1 MSVKVLDIE
10 ANNLLANMLDFSC
23 LPYKLKSTAKLW
35 CIVVYDLSSKTY
47 TRLSSESGDG
57 ICREDVAKALDG
69 CTELVTYNG
78 IKFDLLTLK
87 LFGLLDYTIGYLNE
101 PDTLYGKE
109 VKITDDL
116 VRSRLFNPDR
126 RGGHSLKSWGERLGE
141 YKDDFRAKCVE
152 SGHILRD
159 SVKGSEFRNYTPLMV
174 DYCQQDTLVTAMVH
188 SELEKEYNS
197 YKGWTKSEK
206 IENKLADVAIRRE
219 SYGFYFDKDLAVECL
234 TDLQEKM
241 DELQNRVN
249 PILPPKMMN
258 KTSIKQ
264 FTPPKNQ
271 LKQDNTPTAHM
282 LDFAK
287 KHGAT
292 ITDTLFEYK
301 GKCYS
306 IPFTDP
312 IERYEKADI
321 SDLDHVKKHLIDL
334 GWNPTEFKIRD
345 LTKDSKKQSII
356 YEKRVKAL
364 DTWLDQTFDDGKYK
378 KHRLLELGLGTNKVA
393 VRQKLIK
400 KLSGDRPVRV
410 PTSPCV
416 RVGVEKDLCPN
427 LTSLGEKVSF
437 ANDFTLYLTYKH
449 RKSSIAGGDLEDVD
463 FDDEYPNTGFLSMY
477 REVDKRIPTPAIEIG
492 ASCVPANTRLLT
504 WDGYK
509 KIVDV
514 KVGDKVLTH
523 EGTYQVVTD
532 CIDNGVKPTFKV
544 TLSNGMT
551 LTCTANHPFYTTNG
565 WVRCEDLDTNDVYV
579 YGEKEVWKG
588 AVGFDG
594 YKVSSW
600 GSVIG
605 KRGFNV
611 KHLTSNISG
620 RPCSAD
626 LYTTPYNKTRKSVG
640 RLVCEAFNGGDKNL
654 EVRHLDGNSWNNNA
668 ENLVFGTSAENSA
681 DWKLHGSC
689 GLVANAVRKLQ
700 DSDVSEI
707 KHLVSF
713 DGKRGAHGRVAKIF
727 NVSREHVRDICSGK
741 IRAEVLDTT
750 TKFVQSFKTAKVMG
764 VEYVCDQPTFDI
776 TVADAHSYVAEGI
789 VVHNTNRYR
798 HIGVC
803 NVARASSIYGEQMR
817 SLFGCG
823 DGMRQL
829 GFDFSS
835 LEARIQG
842 HYILAFNGE
851 ELAQQLL
858 ASKPND
864 IHCYSEDTEILTDS
878 GWKSFGE
885 LLEDDKV
892 AQYDNGLI
900 SFVKPLDIVW
910 QKYDGYMYTDPT
922 TQFKVTPNHRVL
934 VKGFTSGKHSIVR
947 ADEFKPSSDKRY
959 IVGGNKV
966 GSNLELSDSFV
977 KLLVATQADGY
988 LSKDCS
994 EIVFTF
1000 VKERKVERLEM
1011 ILQSLGV
1018 SYGKSSLHRKGRE
1031 EITIRVPSGCLA
1043 LKVRDYL
1050 DTDKSFKNGL
1060 INLPYEQLVTFVNE
1074 VKHWDGYVCKNGDI
1088 VLDTTDKKS
1097 CEFLQTV
1104 ASLVGY
1110 KTNYNCYEKSTHF
1123 GECTIHRVYI
1133 STKTLAVKSA
1143 NKPLTVSQYSGFIG
1157 CVSVPSGLVLV
1168 KRNNSIVVS
1177 GNTVNA
1183 KKLGIPRD
1191 QAKSVS
1197 YMLMYGGS
1205 AKRAQTMLGC
1215 TLEEAEIIV
1224 EAYWD
1229 AVLPLKLLREAM
1241 VKKWEERDKK
1251 YIIGVDGRKIFT
1263 RSQHSLLN
1271 SAFQSGGVICAKYA
1285 TVFIYQLLEAQGFKC
1300 DPFAYSDL
1308 DACGMIEY
1316 HDELQ
1321 LAVHPKH
1328 IPLKVFNTED
1338 EALEFKK
1345 SWVGEQLGELTHLK
1359 NGKPCFALPNP
1370 VSKAISEAISLA
1382 EKEVNLKVPLGM
1394 EWIVHKN
1401 WFGCH

>member
-10 ANNLLANMLDFSC
+10 TNDLLANMLDFSC

-174 DYCQQDTLVTAMVH
+174 DYCQQDTFVTAMVH
-188 SELEKEYNS
+188 SELEKEYKS
-197 YKGWTKSEK
+197 YKGWKKSEK

-282 LDFAK
+282 LNFAK

-364 DTWLDQTFDDGKYK
+364 DTWLDQTFDEGKYK

-504 WDGYK
+504 WGGYK
-509 KIVDV
+509 KIVNV

-551 LTCTANHPFYTTNG
+551 LTCTANHPFYTTKG
-565 WVRCEDLDTNDVYV
+565 WVRCEDLGTDDVYV

-620 RPCSAD
+620 RPCSVD
-626 LYTTPYNKTRKSVG
+626 LYTAPYNKTRKSVG

-689 GLVANAVRKLQ
+689 GLVAKAVRKLQ

-707 KHLVSF
+707 KHLVSL

-741 IRAEVLDTT
+741 RRAEVLDTT
-750 TKFVQSFKTAKVMG
+750 TKFVQSFKTAKVMS

-858 ASKPND
+858 ASKPLD
-864 IHCYSEDTEILTDS
+864 IHS
-878 GWKSFGE
+878 
-885 LLEDDKV
+885 
-892 AQYDNGLI
+892 
-900 SFVKPLDIVW
+900 
-910 QKYDGYMYTDPT
+910 
-922 TQFKVTPNHRVL
+922 
-934 VKGFTSGKHSIVR
+934 
-947 ADEFKPSSDKRY
+947 
-959 IVGGNKV
+959 
-966 GSNLELSDSFV
+966 
-977 KLLVATQADGY
+977 
-988 LSKDCS
+988 
-994 EIVFTF
+994 
-1000 VKERKVERLEM
+1000 
-1011 ILQSLGV
+1011 
-1018 SYGKSSLHRKGRE
+1018 
-1031 EITIRVPSGCLA
+1031 
-1043 LKVRDYL
+1043 
-1050 DTDKSFKNGL
+1050 
-1060 INLPYEQLVTFVNE
+1060 
-1074 VKHWDGYVCKNGDI
+1074 
-1088 VLDTTDKKS
+1088 
-1097 CEFLQTV
+1097 
-1104 ASLVGY
+1104 
-1110 KTNYNCYEKSTHF
+1110 
-1123 GECTIHRVYI
+1123 
-1133 STKTLAVKSA
+1133 
-1143 NKPLTVSQYSGFIG
+1143 
-1157 CVSVPSGLVLV
+1157 
-1168 KRNNSIVVS
+1168 
-1177 GNTVNA
+1177 VNA

-1241 VKKWEERDKK
+1241 VKKWEERNKK

-1285 TVFIYQLLEAQGFKC
+1285 TVFIYQLLEAQSFKC
-1300 DPFAYSDL
+1300 DPFTYSDL
-1308 DACGMIEY
+1308 DVCGMVEY

>member
-10 ANNLLANMLDFSC
+10 TNDLLANMLDFSC

-57 ICREDVAKALDG
+57 ICRGDVAKALDG

-197 YKGWTKSEK
+197 YKGWKKSEK

-219 SYGFYFDKDLAVECL
+219 SYGFYFDKDLAIECL
-234 TDLQEKM
+234 SDLQEKM

-282 LDFAK
+282 LNFAK

-364 DTWLDQTFDDGKYK
+364 DTWLDQTFDEGKYK
-378 KHRLLELGLGTNKVA
+378 KHRLLELGLGTNKVS

-449 RKSSIAGGDLEDVD
+449 RKSSVAGGNLEDVD

-588 AVGFDG
+588 A
-594 YKVSSW
+594 
-600 GSVIG
+600 
-605 KRGFNV
+605 
-611 KHLTSNISG
+611 
-620 RPCSAD
+620 
-626 LYTTPYNKTRKSVG
+626 
-640 RLVCEAFNGGDKNL
+640 
-654 EVRHLDGNSWNNNA
+654 
-668 ENLVFGTSAENSA
+668 
-681 DWKLHGSC
+681 
-689 GLVANAVRKLQ
+689 
-700 DSDVSEI
+700 
-707 KHLVSF
+707 
-713 DGKRGAHGRVAKIF
+713 
-727 NVSREHVRDICSGK
+727 
-741 IRAEVLDTT
+741 EVLDTT
-750 TKFVQSFKTAKVMG
+750 TKFVQSFKTAKVMS

-858 ASKPND
+858 ASKPRD
-864 IHCYSEDTEILTDS
+864 IHS
-878 GWKSFGE
+878 
-885 LLEDDKV
+885 
-892 AQYDNGLI
+892 
-900 SFVKPLDIVW
+900 
-910 QKYDGYMYTDPT
+910 
-922 TQFKVTPNHRVL
+922 
-934 VKGFTSGKHSIVR
+934 
-947 ADEFKPSSDKRY
+947 
-959 IVGGNKV
+959 
-966 GSNLELSDSFV
+966 
-977 KLLVATQADGY
+977 
-988 LSKDCS
+988 
-994 EIVFTF
+994 
-1000 VKERKVERLEM
+1000 
-1011 ILQSLGV
+1011 
-1018 SYGKSSLHRKGRE
+1018 
-1031 EITIRVPSGCLA
+1031 
-1043 LKVRDYL
+1043 
-1050 DTDKSFKNGL
+1050 
-1060 INLPYEQLVTFVNE
+1060 
-1074 VKHWDGYVCKNGDI
+1074 
-1088 VLDTTDKKS
+1088 
-1097 CEFLQTV
+1097 
-1104 ASLVGY
+1104 
-1110 KTNYNCYEKSTHF
+1110 
-1123 GECTIHRVYI
+1123 
-1133 STKTLAVKSA
+1133 
-1143 NKPLTVSQYSGFIG
+1143 
-1157 CVSVPSGLVLV
+1157 
-1168 KRNNSIVVS
+1168 
-1177 GNTVNA
+1177 VNA

-1241 VKKWEERDKK
+1241 VKKWEERNKK

-1300 DPFAYSDL
+1300 DPFTHSDL
-1308 DACGMIEY
+1308 DMCGMIEY
-1316 HDELQ
+1316 HKSCGFLQ
-1321 LAVHPKH
+1321 
-1328 IPLKVFNTED
+1328 
-1338 EALEFKK
+1338 
-1345 SWVGEQLGELTHLK
+1345 
-1359 NGKPCFALPNP
+1359 
-1370 VSKAISEAISLA
+1370 
-1382 EKEVNLKVPLGM
+1382 
-1394 EWIVHKN
+1394 
-1401 WFGCH
+1401 